1 MLNQEM
7 KAALEAAMANPKLA
21 KKMEE
26 VIAAS
31 ESPAQA
37 DAVEEAASNAD
48 LPTAVAKIN
57 EVIAALKASGL
68 MSSQLE

>member
-37 DAVEEAASNAD
+37 DAVEAAASNAD

-57 EVIAALKASGL
+57 EVIAALKAAGL
-68 MSSQLE
+68 MSSLSE

>member
-21 KKMEE
+21 KKIEE

-48 LPTAVAKIN
+48 LLTAVAKIN
-57 EVIAALKASGL
+57 EVIAALKAAGL
-68 MSSQLE
+68 MSSQSE

>member
-26 VIAAS
+26 VIATVEAP
-31 ESPAQA
+31 PAEFVSA
-37 DAVEEAASNAD
+37 AASDAD

-57 EVIAALKASGL
+57 EVIAALKAAGL
-68 MSSQLE
+68 MNPQSR

>member
-7 KAALEAAMANPKLA
+7 KAAHEAAMANPKLA

-48 LPTAVAKIN
+48 LPTTVAKIN

-68 MSSQLE
+68 MSSQSE

>member
-21 KKMEE
+21 KKIEE

-57 EVIAALKASGL
+57 EVIAALKAAGL
-68 MSSQLE
+68 MKSE

>member
-37 DAVEEAASNAD
+37 DAVEAAASNAD

-57 EVIAALKASGL
+57 EVIAALKAAGL

>member
-57 EVIAALKASGL
+57 EVIAALKAAGL
-68 MSSQLE
+68 MSSQSE

>member
-21 KKMEE
+21 KKIEE

-57 EVIAALKASGL
+57 EVIAALKAAGL
-68 MSSQLE
+68 MKLE

>member
-21 KKMEE
+21 KKIEE
-26 VIAAS
+26 VIAAF

-37 DAVEEAASNAD
+37 DAVAAAAPAAD

-57 EVIAALKASGL
+57 EVIAALKAAGL
-68 MSSQLE
+68 MKSV

>member
-37 DAVEEAASNAD
+37 DAVEEAAPNAD

-57 EVIAALKASGL
+57 EVIAALKAAGL
-68 MSSQLE
+68 MKSE

>member
-57 EVIAALKASGL
+57 EVIAALKAAGL
-68 MSSQLE
+68 MKSE

>member
-48 LPTAVAKIN
+48 LPTTVAKIN
-57 EVIAALKASGL
+57 EVIAVLKAAGL
-68 MSSQLE
+68 MKSE

>member
-21 KKMEE
+21 KKIEE

-37 DAVEEAASNAD
+37 DAVEEAASDAD

-57 EVIAALKASGL
+57 EVIAALKAAGL
-68 MSSQLE
+68 MKSE